1 MVRDESNL
9 DDQEVLDARVVKRKV
24 DSARGRRVVVRDGQL
39 FEDELEAVLS
49 EDNGVETLVGI
60 LFLLPRI
67 IEIEVVRDLVW
78 VGGGGV

>member
-1 MVRDESNL
+1 VVRDESNL

-67 IEIEVVRDLVW
+67 IEIEVVRDLAW